1 MKARK
6 DDDFHFAINWLESDP
21 GKSAEVTRET
31 NQENVSVDRGTYKE
45 KVI

>member
-6 DDDFHFAINWLESDP
+6 DDDFHFATNWLESDP
-21 GKSAEVTRET
+21 GKSEEITRET
-31 NQENVSVDRGTYKE
+31 NEENVSVVRGIYEE